1 MPRTL
6 PLLLLVA
13 VIASS
18 AAAGTAESDSL
29 WNADLRD
36 EAMAMVDA
44 DLALAEADGDTAS
57 WIGHLVTRGRYLKNM
72 DDPGGAEE
80 GLRRALDLAAATGDS
95 SLACAPRRW
104 LGVAL
109 TAQGRNEDALVEY
122 TRLAAQAA
130 AVGDTIHEA
139 WANVGLGWD
148 ADLRRDHPAARDF
161 YARAAALFTA
171 AGDGEGALWAEL
183 GEANAHFHLGDYE
196 GASAGWARVA
206 RIARTEGFARHEA
219 ITRNNVAGLQFALG
233 RPDVSL
239 FHYTRAVAVW
249 DSLGQ
254 AWERMPPALNRGGCL
269 ALLGRVDE
277 AREALT
283 AELATCRESGFTDY
297 EARALRK
304 LAEIERDHGDPAAS
318 ERLYREAL
326 DLGDERPVLERV
338 EILLGIASL
347 MTDRDDHEGA
357 LTSLDHAA
365 ILMTGDMTSQVRL
378 NLDLARAATLLRLG
392 RDDEAEPLLD
402 RADELM
408 GPARAR
414 NGLDVELMRA
424 TLLEGRGDTDGALA
438 RLEAAAALWET
449 ERSLPLDP
457 DWREERGS
465 TGRAVFA
472 RLGAALL
479 ARDGAE
485 AAFDRLQ
492 IAKARTLRER
502 LLGPGVADTDT
513 AFAAP
518 TAADL
523 RTGVLADGE
532 VLLDFYAGASGGL
545 VFALSGDTCIAATI
559 PPADEVAEG
568 LTAWRDLLA
577 DPGSSDGARRETAT
591 ALHDLLLGG
600 VDGVLATAATVTIVP
615 DGPLHLAPLALL
627 ADGDATWSRVPSTA
641 VLAELHAAHT
651 AAAGTD
657 RDAVDV
663 LVLTSGAGDLAGAD
677 WQGRRL
683 ADALPSVTIL
693 SCPDPDPL
701 PAEADLAPYGAIH
714 VAAHVRADDV
724 NAWQSAVLLGPGPDH
739 MLRAVEVAAMDLE
752 AELVVLASCGSAT
765 GRVLSGEG
773 VQGLAGA
780 FLASGATAVVASLW
794 PVDDD
799 LTALLM
805 DEFYERLKDGAPVA
819 EALADAKAD
828 LRADP
833 ATAHPFAW
841 AGFVVIGD
849 GETTVP
855 LEARGSS
862 AAVWIAA
869 FAGAFA
875 AIMSARRRRKDRS

>member
-1 MPRTL
+1 MDGALFQTV
-6 PLLLLVA
+6 VA
-13 VIASS
+13 V
-18 AAAGTAESDSL
+18 
-29 WNADLRD
+29 
-36 EAMAMVDA
+36 
-44 DLALAEADGDTAS
+44 
-57 WIGHLVTRGRYLKNM
+57 
-72 DDPGGAEE
+72 
-80 GLRRALDLAAATGDS
+80 
-95 SLACAPRRW
+95 
-104 LGVAL
+104 
-109 TAQGRNEDALVEY
+109 QGRNEDALVEY
-122 TRLAAQAA
+122 TRLAALAA

-148 ADLRRDHPAARDF
+148 ADLRRDHHAARDF

-206 RIARTEGFARHEA
+206 RIARAEGFA
-219 ITRNNVAGLQFALG
+219 RNNVAGLQFALG

-326 DLGDERPVLERV
+326 DLGVERPVLERV

-347 MTDRDDHEGA
+347 LTDRDDHEGA

-424 TLLEGRGDTDGALA
+424 TLLEARGDADGALA

-479 ARDGAE
+479 ACDGAE
-485 AAFDRLQ
+485 VAFDRLQ

-513 AFAAP
+513 TFAAP

-523 RTGVLADGE
+523 RDGVLADGE

-545 VFALSGDTCIAATI
+545 VFALSRDTCIASTI
-559 PPADEVAEG
+559 PPADEVASR

-577 DPGSSDGARRETAT
+577 DPGSSDRARKEAAT
-591 ALHDLLLGG
+591 VLRDHLLGG
-600 VDGVLATAATVTIVP
+600 VDGVLATAATVTVVP

-641 VLAELHAAHT
+641 
-651 AAAGTD
+651 
-657 RDAVDV
+657 
-663 LVLTSGAGDLAGAD
+663 
-677 WQGRRL
+677 
-683 ADALPSVTIL
+683 
-693 SCPDPDPL
+693 
-701 PAEADLAPYGAIH
+701 
-714 VAAHVRADDV
+714 VRADDV

-794 PVDDD
+794 PVADD

-805 DEFYERLKDGAPVA
+805 DRFYERLKKGAPVA
-819 EALADAKAD
+819 EALANAKAD

-833 ATAHPFAW
+833 AAAHPFAW

-855 LEARGSS
+855 LKAGGSS
-862 AAVWIAA
+862 RAALIAA

-875 AIMSARRRRKDRS
+875 AIMSARRRRKDRSA